1 MQATFMYQ
9 AAATGEVDV
18 ISAFSSDGRIAK
30 YDLKVLSDPKQ
41 AIPPYDAIL
50 LLAPDDA
57 GDKKLAAA
65 LQPLIGAID
74 VKEMREANLRA
85 AGGDVLPGAVAKWLW
100 GRDRERKDEIGR
112 PQGST
117 ASSSSF
123 ARARVRS
130 SMQMPPRMRAMV
142 PPPNS

>member
-30 YDLKVLSDPKQ
+30 YDLKVLTDPKQ

-50 LLAPDDA
+50 LIAPDDA
-57 GDKKLAAA
+57 KDKKLIAA

-74 VKEMREANLRA
+74 VKEMRAANLRA

-100 GRDRERKDEIGR
+100 GRIGKK
-112 PQGST
+112 
-117 ASSSSF
+117 
-123 ARARVRS
+123 
-130 SMQMPPRMRAMV
+130 
-142 PPPNS
+142 